1 MVNSEIPLWLP
12 PTFPN
17 LVCIF
22 PTLVCKRRILYVQ
35 TPNNCQKRPSNHH
48 FCIKLAAARKNN

>member
-17 LVCIF
+17 QVCIF

-35 TPNNCQKRPSNHH
+35 TPNNC
-48 FCIKLAAARKNN
+48 